1 MIAWGVLWLSL
12 QGNSFTEQ
20 TVTVRLPQTPYV
32 APVQGLA
39 PTVEPRT
46 AVQSAPKPA
55 TPKPATPNPTTPK
68 PADPKPAESKPADP
82 KPVVQPR
89 PNVLAPGLQ
98 PAAAVRPALRPTQ
111 SSPVQTPAPAEYR
124 NTATSPRP
132 EPAPTAPV
140 VRPQPVRTVSTPAA
154 DPSLGAQWRSLE
166 VRPGVGPTVQNGQ
179 QVTIHVQIWAGERV
193 LLDTRRQGMPYSF
206 VMGAAEIPRFIQD
219 PLIGLQRGGSR
230 LMLVG
235 AQAVSSSGQGW
246 APVVPPGTDVRVRL
260 SVVGIS
266 TAR

>member
-32 APVQGLA
+32 APAQGLA
-39 PTVEPRT
+39 PTLEPRP
-46 AVQSAPKPA
+46 APQSAPKPTA
-55 TPKPATPNPTTPK
+55 PKPAAPV
-68 PADPKPAESKPADP
+68 PAEP
-82 KPVVQPR
+82 KPVEAKPAVQPR

-98 PAAAVRPALRPTQ
+98 PAPAVRPALRPTQ

-132 EPAPTAPV
+132 EPAPVTPA
-140 VRPQPVRTVSTPAA
+140 VRPQPVRTASTPAA
-154 DPSLGAQWRSLE
+154 DPALGAQWRSLE
-166 VRPGVGPTVQNGQ
+166 VRPGVGQAVQRGQ

-206 VMGAAEIPRFIQD
+206 VMGTAEIPRFIQD

-235 AQAVSSSGQGW
+235 AQAVNSSGQGW

>member
-32 APVQGLA
+32 ASAQGLA

-46 AVQSAPKPA
+46 SAPAALK
-55 TPKPATPNPTTPK
+55 PTTPK
-68 PADPKPAESKPADP
+68 PATTTPAAPKPTASQTGQVKPADG

-98 PAAAVRPALRPTQ
+98 SAPAVRPALRPTQ

-124 NTATSPRP
+124 STATSPRP
-132 EPAPTAPV
+132 DPAPVAPAA
-140 VRPQPVRTVSTPAA
+140 RPQPVRTASSPAT

-166 VRPGVGPTVQNGQ
+166 VRPGVGQAIQNGQ

-266 TAR
+266 TVR